1 MVTPNLNPIP
11 IPNPNSCT
19 STARPSHKPHQ
30 TTHCPCRVNLTVP
43 FRSNPIQSNPFCQS
57 KKDSLLVAP
66 ILQVLILN
74 RNPVEVLDWADRV
87 ARWDFKRVV
96 PAHLKND
103 IPADGKVR

>member
-1 MVTPNLNPIP
+1 M
-11 IPNPNSCT
+11 
-19 STARPSHKPHQ
+19 
-30 TTHCPCRVNLTVP
+30 
-43 FRSNPIQSNPFCQS
+43 
-57 KKDSLLVAP
+57 AP